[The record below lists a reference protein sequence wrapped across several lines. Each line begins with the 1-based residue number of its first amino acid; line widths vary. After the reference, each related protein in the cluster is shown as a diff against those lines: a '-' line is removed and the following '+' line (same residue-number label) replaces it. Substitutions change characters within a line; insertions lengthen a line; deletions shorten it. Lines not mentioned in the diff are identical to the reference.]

1 MSAAAPAER
10 AMPAVASAPDGAPT
24 PGAASTPEER
34 PTPEVA
40 STPAVAATPTA
51 AATPTTQVGRD
62 SHLTLHYRIVLA
74 DGSEV
79 ISTFGASPATLR
91 LGSGQLAASLELCLV
106 GLAEGTRR
114 EFRLA
119 PEAAFG
125 AHNPQLLQ
133 RIAKQAF
140 PAGTTLESG
149 KLIELESPG
158 GAGYAGLV
166 LELDE
171 THALIDF
178 NHPLAG
184 QAIRFEVE
192 IIGVL

>member
-1 MSAAAPAER
+1 MSAAAPVR
-10 AMPAVASAPDGAPT
+10 
-24 PGAASTPEER
+24 PG
-34 PTPEVA
+34 
-40 STPAVAATPTA
+40 VAATPAAEA
-51 AATPTTQVGRD
+51 AATPAAEATATPAAKAAATPAAQVAHD
-62 SHLTLHYRIVLA
+62 SHLTLHYRIALA
-74 DGSEV
+74 DGAEV
-79 ISTFGASPATLR
+79 ISTFGANPATLR
-91 LGSGQLAASLELCLV
+91 LGSGQLAANLERCLV
-106 GLAEGTRR
+106 GLPEGARR
-114 EFRLA
+114 AFRLA

-133 RIAKQAF
+133 RIAKKAF
-140 PAGTTLESG
+140 PAAAVLESG
-149 KLIELESPG
+149 KLIEFEAPG

-192 IIGVL
+192 VIGVLGVR